1 MNKTF
6 WMNGSV
12 VDESQATVSVLDHG
26 LLYGDGV
33 FEGIR
38 AMAGRIVDLELHLA
52 RLSTSAKAVHLALPD
67 ADYLRRAVLETTAA
81 LGAPDAY
88 VRLLVTRGKGALGI
102 DVDTCE
108 APTVCCIAGQLK
120 LYQAGERG
128 IRLATVSLRRP
139 SFDVLDPRV
148 KSLNYLNNVMA
159 KMEAKRHGADEALV
173 LNARGTIAEASAA
186 NVFACIDGVV
196 MTPPP
201 SDGALGGLSRR
212 RALRV
217 LAEDGVVTREASLT
231 RFDLLSASEVFLT
244 GTGAGV
250 VPVGELDGEALG
262 TDRGISTRLSELVVS
277 YAASHGTPVP
287 GLAAPASGPLPVPT
301 VRAANG

>member
-1 MNKTF
+1 
-6 WMNGSV
+6 MNGTLV
-12 VDESQATVSVLDHG
+12 EENDAKISVLDHG

-38 AMAGRIVDLELHLA
+38 AMDGKIVDLELHLA
-52 RLSTSAKAVHLALPD
+52 RLATSAKAIALQLPEV
-67 ADYLRRAVLETTAA
+67 AYLRRAVLETAGA
-81 LGAPDAY
+81 LGAPEAY
-88 VRLLVTRGKGALGI
+88 LRLLVTRGKGALGI
-102 DVDTCE
+102 DVDSCE

-120 LYQAGERG
+120 LYQRAEG

-217 LAEDGVVTREASLT
+217 LAAEGIETREGSLT
-231 RFDLLSASEVFLT
+231 RFDLLGASEVFLT

-250 VPVGELDGEALG
+250 VPVGELDGQLLG
-262 TDRGISTRLSELVVS
+262 SERDVSNLLLSLVRR
-277 YAASHGTPVP
+277 YAAETGTPVP
-287 GLAAPASGPLPVPT
+287 GIEGPMSRAAPLSSRRVAMG
-301 VRAANG
+301 